1 MKQYPPEGMVPS
13 DSEALRSPQRRR
25 LIHAGLSAAPVVLLA
40 TSPTVQAANCK
51 SPSGF
56 SVSGNLSRNA
66 GIGCTDGGVA
76 HTPLFWS
83 TNLTGTGSYKGS
95 GAIFPTTLFSDRFPS
110 LGPYPDASFGTLL
123 SSSNISDQALFAAVF
138 LEAGLASPPVGF
150 PDRNMIKDMWRGVT
164 GSGYAV
170 PNSVVVWD
178 KTAILKY
185 LMYLTGQTT
194 H

>member
-1 MKQYPPEGMVPS
+1 MKQYPPQDPVASGSGSP
-13 DSEALRSPQRRR
+13 RSPQRRR

-40 TSPTVQAANCK
+40 TSPAVHAANCK

-76 HTPLFWS
+76 HTPNYWS
-83 TNLTGTGSYKGS
+83 TNVTGSGSYKGS
-95 GAIFPTTLFSDRFPS
+95 GAIFPTTLFSARFPA

-123 SSSNISDQALFAAVF
+123 SSSNISDQSLFAAVF
-138 LEAGLASPPVGF
+138 LEAGLPSPPVGF

-170 PNSVVVWD
+170 PNSTVVWD

-185 LMYLTGQTT
+185 LMYLTGQST

>member
-1 MKQYPPEGMVPS
+1 MKQYPP
-13 DSEALRSPQRRR
+13 SESGAPRSPQRRR
-25 LIHAGLSAAPVVLLA
+25 LIQTGLSAAPVLLLA
-40 TSPTVQAANCK
+40 SSPSVQAANCK

-66 GIGCTDGGVA
+66 GTGCTDGGVA

-83 TNLTGTGSYKGS
+83 TNLAARGNYRGG
-95 GAIFPTTLFSDRFPS
+95 GLIFPSTLFSSKFS
-110 LGPYPDASFGTLL
+110 GLGPYSDASFGTLL
-123 SSSNISDQALFAAVF
+123 SSSNTGEQALFAAVY

-150 PDRNMIKDMWRGVT
+150 PDRNMISDMWRGVT

-170 PNSVVVWD
+170 PNSSVVWD

-185 LMYLTGQTT
+185 LMYLTGQSTQ
-194 H
+194 